1 MNFEKWLA
9 SIGKSARTAKS
20 YSSAISGSISDWARN
35 AGIIDTN
42 LADLQA
48 ADEFQSI
55 SEKILLLPEFQEK
68 NDKGNGMYSA
78 AMKQFAVYLADL
90 FDEALQ
96 EDVVRLINSAVISK
110 TEKSALINARV
121 GQGKYRSDLI
131 DYWGCCALTGFI
143 NIRFLI
149 ASHIKPWRE
158 SENIERIDPFNGLLL
173 LPNLDKV
180 FDLGFI
186 TFSENGSIVV
196 SEQLD
201 GAETIGVTRD
211 MSITLESEH
220 QPYMEFHRDVMF
232 ERYI

>member
-1 MNFEKWLA
+1 
-9 SIGKSARTAKS
+9 
-20 YSSAISGSISDWARN
+20 
-35 AGIIDTN
+35 
-42 LADLQA
+42 
-48 ADEFQSI
+48 
-55 SEKILLLPEFQEK
+55 
-68 NDKGNGMYSA
+68 
-78 AMKQFAVYLADL
+78 
-90 FDEALQ
+90 
-96 EDVVRLINSAVISK
+96 
-110 TEKSALINARV
+110 
-121 GQGKYRSDLI
+121 
-131 DYWGCCALTGFI
+131 
-143 NIRFLI
+143 LI